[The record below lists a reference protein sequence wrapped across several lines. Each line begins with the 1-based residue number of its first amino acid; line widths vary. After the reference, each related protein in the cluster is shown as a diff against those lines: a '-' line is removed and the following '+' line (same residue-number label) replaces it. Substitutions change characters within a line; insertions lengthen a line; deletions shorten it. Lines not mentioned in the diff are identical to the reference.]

1 MPSRRA
7 LAQRGQ
13 DHGPDDNSRQD
24 AQRQPENVFLFWPNI
39 IGYIRVI
46 LAISSLYYMPL
57 HPRTCS
63 LLYAISCLLDAL
75 DGYAA
80 RVFNQG
86 TQFGAVLDMVTD
98 RCTTSCL
105 LVFLATAIPRWAIVF
120 QGLIALDFASHYVHM
135 YASLV
140 IGGAGSSH
148 KNIDESQGWLM
159 KVYYSN
165 KIVLFS
171 LCALNELFFIA
182 CYLLSF
188 SSPVIPLYLN
198 ADIDGHGP
206 LRPEVEVDTSL
217 LAKMFPDPFSS
228 AALELARANK
238 IDKYWPNIIVIGCF
252 PFMALKQVINVI
264 QLVQA
269 SKRLARVDV
278 QRRQGIKRG

>member
-1 MPSRRA
+1 MSSRRA

-13 DHGPDDNSRQD
+13 DRGSGNDSNQPQDEQGPS
-24 AQRQPENVFLFWPNI
+24 ENIFLFWPNI
-39 IGYIRVI
+39 IGYIRVVLTI
-46 LAISSLYYMPL
+46 ASLYYMSL
-57 HPRTCS
+57 HPRTCC
-63 LLYAISCLLDAL
+63 LLYTISCLLDAL

-80 RVFNQG
+80 RKFNQG

-120 QGLIALDFASHYVHM
+120 QGLIALDFASHYMHM
-135 YASLV
+135 YTSLV

-148 KNIDESQGWLM
+148 KSIDKSQNWLM

-165 KIVLFS
+165 KIVLFL
-171 LCALNELFFIA
+171 LCAFNELFFIA

-198 ADIDGHGP
+198 ANVDGHAP
-206 LRPEVEVDTSL
+206 LHPEAEVDTSI
-217 LAKMFPDPFSS
+217 LAQIFPDPFTS
-228 AALELARANK
+228 AALEMARANK
-238 IDKYWPNIIVIGCF
+238 VDKYWPNILAMGCF

-269 SKRLARVDV
+269 SQRLARVDV
-278 QRRQGIKRG
+278 QRRQKN

>member
-1 MPSRRA
+1 MPPRRA

-13 DHGPDDNSRQD
+13 DRDSDDNSSQD
-24 AQRQPENVFLFWPNI
+24 AENIFLFWPNI
-39 IGYIRVI
+39 IGN
-46 LAISSLYYMPL
+46 AIK
-57 HPRTCS
+57 
-63 LLYAISCLLDAL
+63 LLMLP
-75 DGYAA
+75 
-80 RVFNQG
+80 G

-105 LVFLATAIPRWAIVF
+105 LVFLATAIPRWALVF
-120 QGLIALDFASHYVHM
+120 QGLIALDFASHYMHM

-148 KNIDESQGWLM
+148 KNIDRSQGWLM

-171 LCALNELFFIA
+171 LCAFNELFFIA

-188 SSPVIPLYLN
+188 SSPAIPLYLN

-206 LRPEVEVDTSL
+206 LHPEVEVDTSL

-228 AALELARANK
+228 AALELARSNK
-238 IDKYWPNIIVIGCF
+238 IDKYWPSIVAMGCF
-252 PFMALKQVINVI
+252 PLMALKQVINVV

-269 SKRLARVDV
+269 SQRLARVDV
-278 QRRQGIKRG
+278 QRRRG

>member
-1 MPSRRA
+1 MPQRA
-7 LAQRGQ
+7 LAQGQRGS
-13 DHGPDDNSRQD
+13 DNSKD
-24 AQRQPENVFLFWPNI
+24 AENIFLFWLNI
-39 IGYIRVI
+39 IGYVRVI

-63 LLYAISCLLDAL
+63 LLYAVSCLLDAL
-75 DGYAA
+75 DGYAT
-80 RVFNQG
+80 RLLNQE

-105 LVFLATAIPRWAIVF
+105 LVFLATAIPRWALVF
-120 QGLIALDFASHYVHM
+120 QGLIALDFASHYMKM

-148 KNIDESQGWLM
+148 KTIDRSQGWLM

-171 LCALNELFFIA
+171 LCAFNELFFTA

-206 LRPEVEVDTSL
+206 LHPEVEADTSL

-228 AALELARANK
+228 AALELARSNK
-238 IDKYWPNIIVIGCF
+238 IDKSWPSIIAMACF

-269 SKRLARVDV
+269 SQRLARVDV
-278 QRRQGIKRG
+278 QRRRGKKQ